1 MRKNVKFAA
10 GLCVLAFLML
20 FTWRVMAAEDRKT
33 SAGSMNE
40 PEFVG
45 ICAQVMPRGIEAA
58 LKDGANANARNSEG
72 YTALMAAAMKNPD
85 SEAVKVL
92 LNAGADIDAKGPGDT
107 TALMEAAAENSN
119 PEVIEVLLNA
129 GADIDARLLTG
140 ATALMV
146 AAMNNSNPEVI
157 KVLLNAGAD
166 ANAEMIVY
174 GERCKALDLIDIADN
189 QALKNTEAERMLR
202 AATTD
207 P

>member
-10 GLCVLAFLML
+10 GLCVRACLGL

-92 LNAGADIDAKGPGDT
+92 LNAGADIDA
-107 TALMEAAAENSN
+107 
-119 PEVIEVLLNA
+119 
-129 GADIDARLLTG
+129 RLLTG
-140 ATALMV
+140 ATALMM
-146 AAMNNSNPEVI
+146 AAINNSNPEVI